1 MPGFDLLGTVQF
13 ILAILL
19 AITVHEAS
27 HAYSAYRLGDK
38 TARALGRVTLN
49 PIAHL
54 DPLGTVM
61 MIWSALSGFGFGW
74 GKPVPINP
82 NNMRGVG
89 PKTGMA
95 LSAFAGPAA
104 NLVTAGILSL
114 PLRFDLIPSYGLWEF
129 VLILAMVNVFLALFN
144 LIPIPPLDGFSVL
157 MGFLP
162 NREAAALSQLAQYG
176 PLLLLLLVFAGMR
189 WLGPLLSQGAFSI
202 LRFYIG

>member
-13 ILAILL
+13 IVAILV

-27 HAYSAYRLGDK
+27 HAYSAYRLGDR
-38 TARALGRVTLN
+38 TAKAMGRVTLN

-61 MIWSALSGFGFGW
+61 LLWSAVSGFGFGW

-82 NNMRGVG
+82 YNMRGVG

-95 LSAFAGPAA
+95 LSSAAGPLS

-114 PLRFDLIPSYGLWEF
+114 PLRLDLIPSYGLAEF
-129 VLILAMVNVFLALFN
+129 VLIIAMVNVFLALFN

-157 MGFLP
+157 LGFLP
-162 NREAAALSQLAQYG
+162 NREAASLSRLAQYG
-176 PLLLLLLVFAGMR
+176 PILLLVVVFAGMR
-189 WLGPLLSQGAFSI
+189 WLGPLLGSGARAI
-202 LRFYIG
+202 MTFYLG